1 MSYTTQQLSNY
12 KEINMIKEFYIN
24 GEEFDNLQLELL
36 NFYNLDIDYS
46 NEFDNQ
52 NMQIYKRF

>member
-1 MSYTTQQLSNY
+1 
-12 KEINMIKEFYIN
+12 MIKEFYIN